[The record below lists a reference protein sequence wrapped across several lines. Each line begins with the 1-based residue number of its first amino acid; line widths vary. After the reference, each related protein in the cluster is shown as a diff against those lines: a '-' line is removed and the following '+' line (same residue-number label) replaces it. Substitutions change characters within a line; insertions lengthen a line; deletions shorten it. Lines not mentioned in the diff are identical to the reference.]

1 MRRRQFIASAA
12 LVAVPLAGCAH
23 PSVVLDMQDA
33 TDDDIADEVSLHP
46 DPDAEAYRV
55 VADAVANGSTT
66 RRGRYELFDRTST
79 VRLDDRFYE
88 MNETRVSRGEVT
100 VYEVLIDFDPAE
112 TTPNLGEIAYP
123 DLPAVDRHRL
133 GRILEESP
141 PEGEGYDIGAS
152 YGSAE
157 EVGNDS
163 VFVPEQE
170 YDILRYEGERYRV
183 GVDSRMATETTYRYT
198 ATAVASSVEAFADRV
213 RERYLFTLTG
223 LSSAERDVVEDAI
236 DGGYF
241 EDSEAFRSV
250 VDRIRNHEGIDV
262 EEFYGTWLL
271 EYDGTAYLTYVEW

>member
-1 MRRRQFIASAA
+1 MRRRQFIASTA
-12 LVAVPLAGCAH
+12 LVVVPLAGCAH
-23 PSVVLDMQDA
+23 PSVVLDMQAA
-33 TDDDIADEVSLHP
+33 TDDDIADEVSLYP
-46 DPDAEAYRV
+46 DPEAETYRV
-55 VADAVANGSTT
+55 VAESVDNGSTT

-88 MNETRVSRGEVT
+88 MNETEVSRGEVT

-112 TTPNLGEIAYP
+112 TTPNLGEIAYT
-123 DLPAVDRHRL
+123 DLPAVDRQRL
-133 GRILEESP
+133 GRILAESP
-141 PEGEGYDIGAS
+141 PEGEGYDVGAS

-163 VFVPEQE
+163 EFVPEQE
-170 YDILRYEGERYRV
+170 YDILMYEGERYRV
-183 GVDSRMATETTYRYT
+183 GVDSRTATETTYRYT

-213 RERYLFTLTG
+213 RERYLFTLAG

-250 VDRIRNHEGIDV
+250 ADRIRTHEGIDV
-262 EEFYGTWLL
+262 AEFYGTWLL
-271 EYDGTAYLTYVEW
+271 EYDGTEYLTYAEW